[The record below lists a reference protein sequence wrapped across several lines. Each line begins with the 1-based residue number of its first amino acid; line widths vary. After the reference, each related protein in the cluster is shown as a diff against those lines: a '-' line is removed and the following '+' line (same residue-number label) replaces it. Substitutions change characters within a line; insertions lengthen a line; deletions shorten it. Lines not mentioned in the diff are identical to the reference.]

1 MLETTSATASATP
14 IKVGKLGHLVYEVSD
29 IQRSVRFWTEIM
41 GFQISDRNERGMIF
55 LRHGSD
61 HHSIGLVEV
70 PGRVRPKPGENLQFS
85 HLAMEVASVDI
96 LIAARE
102 FLKQHGVP
110 ITFEGRKGPGGN
122 TGLEFEDPDGYGFE
136 IYVDMDQIPPSGA
149 ARPAEQWNR
158 VRTIEDALANPLPA
172 YPGSSK

>member
-1 MLETTSATASATP
+1 MLETTPITTP
-14 IKVGKLGHLVYEVSD
+14 IKVDKLGHLVYEVSD
-29 IQRSVRFWTEIM
+29 MQRSVRFWTEIM
-41 GFQISDRNERGMIF
+41 GFHISDRNERGMVF

-70 PGRVRPKPGENLQFS
+70 AGRLRPKPGEHLRFS

-96 LIAARE
+96 LLEARE

-136 IYVDMDQIPPSGA
+136 IYVDMDQLEPGGA
-149 ARPAEQWNR
+149 SRPAEQWNR
-158 VRTIEDALANPLPA
+158 VGTIEDALAKPLPA
-172 YPGSSK
+172 YPGASK